1 MDRSRDLRHPDRRA
15 GVQADRSARHE
26 GAREM
31 SGRAV
36 VKRRSLMARIRLR
49 ERLRDR
55 DQAIYG
61 ILGLGALVFPMLTLF
76 VTGGST
82 AYISQAAHAGTW
94 VLLAIG
100 LNVVVGFAGLLD
112 LGYAAFFAIGAYTYA
127 LFASAQLGSSPLHH
141 DFHLACWIML
151 FIGMFV
157 AAGFGVLLGF
167 PTLRLR
173 GDYLA
178 IVTLGFGEIVPQ
190 LSYNLPQWTG
200 GINAIG
206 GIDQPWLPAWI
217 TGPWAGADNVAVIQG
232 ANCRNPLD
240 QTHFLPCYSFSFDPV
255 AFYVLIVIL
264 IFVAVILVNNLYR
277 SRLGRAW
284 MAIREDEVAAAAM
297 GINTVTTKLLAF
309 AIGASFSGFAGA
321 YYGASFGLVSPDS
334 FLFVVS
340 ITVLVMVVLGGMGNI
355 PGVIVG
361 AIAIY
366 FVLNNLLVAL
376 PSNVESVAN
385 ALGLGF
391 LNKSSGDWPGL
402 GGEVQRL
409 QFLLYGLILVG
420 MMLLRPQGLF
430 PSRVREQ
437 ELKHDAV
444 VEEETVAEQVP
455 AR

>member
-36 VKRRSLMARIRLR
+36 VKRRSLMARIHLR

-112 LGYAAFFAIGAYTYA
+112 LGYAAFFAIGAYCYA
-127 LFASAQLGSSPLHH
+127 LFASFQLASSPLHH
-141 DFHLACWIML
+141 AYHLPFWLML
-151 FIGMFV
+151 FVGMFV
-157 AAGFGVLLGF
+157 AAAAGAILGF

-190 LSYNLPQWTG
+190 LFLNLDQWTG

-206 GIDQPWLPAWI
+206 SIDQPSLPAWI
-217 TGPWAGADNVAVIQG
+217 TGPWAGVTEIAIVPNF
-232 ANCRNPLD
+232 N
-240 QTHFLPCYSFSFDPV
+240 FSFDPV
-255 AFYVLIVIL
+255 AYYVLVVIMIVT
-264 IFVAVILVNNLYR
+264 AVILVTNLHR

-309 AIGASFSGFAGA
+309 GIGASFSGFAGA
-321 YYGASFGLVSPDS
+321 YYAADQSLVSPDN
-334 FLFVVS
+334 FLFIVS
-340 ITVLVMVVLGGMGNI
+340 ITVLVMVVLGGMGSITGVIIGALVLYFVVFYLI
-355 PGVIVG
+355 PGLPENAV
-361 AIAIY
+361 
-366 FVLNNLLVAL
+366 NLA
-376 PSNVESVAN
+376 NSV
-385 ALGLGF
+385 GLGS
-391 LNKSSGDWPGL
+391 LTKKSGDWPGL
-402 GGEVQRL
+402 AEEIGRL
-409 QFLLYGLILVG
+409 NFIIYGLILVA
-420 MMLLRPQGLF
+420 MMLLRPQGIL

-437 ELKHDAV
+437 ELKHAAV
-444 VEEETVAEQVP
+444 QEEETV
-455 AR
+455 